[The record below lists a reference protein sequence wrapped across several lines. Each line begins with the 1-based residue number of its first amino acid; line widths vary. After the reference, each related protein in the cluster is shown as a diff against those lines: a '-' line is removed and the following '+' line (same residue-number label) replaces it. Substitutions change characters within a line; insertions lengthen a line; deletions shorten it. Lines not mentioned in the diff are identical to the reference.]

1 MSQQQQHQLLKQELT
16 VSQILRIHGKKFRQV
31 RRRYSDGH
39 DGRCAVGVIMS
50 YYGWNGKDD
59 SHAREKLLGA
69 SIALRYMGVHKDTII
84 RLNDSGETFDEIADY
99 LDTVGEQ
106 KPDKLSRYCCFDVR
120 MTGNAQ
126 NILCSYSKLVYGKSQ
141 FQCSKY

>member
-50 YYGWNGKDD
+50 DYGWNGKDD

-106 KPDKLSRYCCFDVR
+106 KP
-120 MTGNAQ
+120 A
-126 NILCSYSKLVYGKSQ
+126 
-141 FQCSKY
+141 

>member
-1 MSQQQQHQLLKQELT
+1 
-16 VSQILRIHGKKFRQV
+16 
-31 RRRYSDGH
+31 
-39 DGRCAVGVIMS
+39 MS

-106 KPDKLSRYCCFDVR
+106 KP
-120 MTGNAQ
+120 A
-126 NILCSYSKLVYGKSQ
+126 
-141 FQCSKY
+141 